1 MTSSEF
7 WWLELS
13 SLILSE
19 TGILSLIKIIY
30 SGLIIFGKVIIVFDE
45 IPYSRVGTEL
55 VVLLLT

>member
-1 MTSSEF
+1 MASSEF

-45 IPYSRVGTEL
+45 MPYSRVGTEL